1 MTIQL
6 SPDLLQG
13 PIPGMSLT
21 KEPGEYPWERP
32 TQLTTVEEAV
42 EYYTDRVLNFE
53 TEDSLLKALDSG
65 ISIERL
71 SEMLAVSSTM
81 NGIHNLDVGILINP
95 YIRELMRYVAEDAD
109 VTYIDSY
116 KEEEQKNKVP
126 YRFIRKYLE
135 ESLEEEQ
142 QQLPEDASMMMQEE
156 TPVQKGL
163 MARQPTPMME
173 EEVEELPQEM
183 SEEGVQ

>member
-1 MTIQL
+1 
-6 SPDLLQG
+6 
-13 PIPGMSLT
+13 
-21 KEPGEYPWERP
+21 
-32 TQLTTVEEAV
+32 
-42 EYYTDRVLNFE
+42 
-53 TEDSLLKALDSG
+53 
-65 ISIERL
+65 
-71 SEMLAVSSTM
+71 
-81 NGIHNLDVGILINP
+81 
-95 YIRELMRYVAEDAD
+95 MRYVAEDAD